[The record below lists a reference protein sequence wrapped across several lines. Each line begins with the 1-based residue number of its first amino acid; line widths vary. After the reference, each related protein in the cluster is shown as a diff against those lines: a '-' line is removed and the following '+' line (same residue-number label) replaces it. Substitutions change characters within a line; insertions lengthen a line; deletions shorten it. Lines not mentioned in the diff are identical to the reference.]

1 MEWITSGHIPQDRL
15 LVSPSGMVETPR
27 LEAKENFVQYGSV
40 KRYQIGAH
48 TKHNLKVHFVWIAN
62 AEK

>member
-1 MEWITSGHIPQDRL
+1 MDYFWPHSAG
-15 LVSPSGMVETPR
+15 SPFSVFLGMVETPR